1 MSVYVRFDCAIRL
14 YDDDVPETLSYAELA
29 QAVQNVIGHTG
40 ATVEDVTEYE
50 DDGIDGAAAPL
61 PEKQR

>member
-1 MSVYVRFDCAIRL
+1 VSVYVRFEAAIRL
-14 YDDDVPETLSYAELA
+14 MDDEVPETLNYQEIA

-50 DDGIDGAAAPL
+50 EDGI
-61 PEKQR
+61 E